1 MVFTSIPVYLDPPN
15 WQQQQPNNNQQGI
28 GIDQQQQLQQQQ
40 HQQQQQ
46 QHSQNHSQLLQ
57 PPLQL
62 QTPNPVGGTGGVGA
76 SSIRPGS
83 MADRARQAKLPQ
95 PEQQLKCPRCD
106 SSNTKFCYFNN
117 YSLTQPRH
125 FCKTCRRYWTRGG
138 ALRNVPVGGGCRRNK
153 RSKST
158 SSKSPGNSEQR
169 QSHSSTTSSSIPSS
183 STNYNTSDHNNLLS
197 HHHMMST
204 TPQSQPRP
212 HIPFMSSLHQFT
224 DHYGSAP
231 GLGLN
236 FSGIQTPSTGQ
247 HGGTIGHMDFQ
258 MGNGSSGGSGNVL
271 SSTGGIEQWRLQ
283 QMQQFPFLGGMEP
296 SQPGMY
302 PYQGSVENINQL
314 LRTSRPTGSLASS
327 VKMEENQAAGL
338 HLSRQFM
345 GNNTSTNSSNN
356 SQGND
361 NQYNWGGGDVGGGG
375 GGGGNAAWTDLSGF
389 NSSSTTHIL

>member
-15 WQQQQPNNNQQGI
+15 WQQQIPNNNQQGI
-28 GIDQQQQLQQQQ
+28 GIDQQQQQQL
-40 HQQQQQ
+40 QQQQQ
-46 QHSQNHSQLLQ
+46 QHHSQNHSQLIQ

-62 QTPNPVGGTGGVGA
+62 QTAAPVGGTGGVGA

-169 QSHSSTTSSSIPSS
+169 QSHSSTTSSSIPSN
-183 STNYNTSDHNNLLS
+183 STNLNTSDNNLFS
-197 HHHMMST
+197 HHMMSN

-212 HIPFMSSLHQFT
+212 QIPFMSSLHHFT

-247 HGGTIGHMDFQ
+247 HGGAMGTNMDFQ
-258 MGNGSSGGSGNVL
+258 MGNSSSGATGNIL
-271 SSTGGIEQWRLQ
+271 SSTGGLEQWRLQ
-283 QMQQFPFLGGMEP
+283 QMQQFPFLGGLEP
-296 SQPGMY
+296 PQSGMY
-302 PYQGSVENINQL
+302 PYQGVVENMSQIM
-314 LRTSRPTGSLASS
+314 RTGRPTGSLASS

-338 HLSRQFM
+338 NLSRQFM
-345 GNNTSTNSSNN
+345 GDTTNANSNSN

-361 NQYNWGGGDVGGGG
+361 NQYNWGSGGGG
-375 GGGGNAAWTDLSGF
+375 VGGAGNAAWTDLSGF
-389 NSSSTTHIL
+389 TSSSTTHLV

>member
-15 WQQQQPNNNQQGI
+15 WQQQQIPNNNQQGI

-40 HQQQQQ
+40 Q
-46 QHSQNHSQLLQ
+46 QNHSQLIQ
-57 PPLQL
+57 PP
-62 QTPNPVGGTGGVGA
+62 PVGGTGGGVGA

-169 QSHSSTTSSSIPSS
+169 QSHSSTTSSSIPSN
-183 STNYNTSDHNNLLS
+183 STNLNTSDNNNLFS
-197 HHHMMST
+197 HHMMST

-212 HIPFMSSLHQFT
+212 QIPFMSSLHHFT

-247 HGGTIGHMDFQ
+247 QHGGVMGTNMDFQ
-258 MGNGSSGGSGNVL
+258 MGNSSTGGSCNIL

-283 QMQQFPFLGGMEP
+283 QMQQFPFLGGLEAAQ
-296 SQPGMY
+296 SGMY
-302 PYQGSVENINQL
+302 PYQGAVENMSRII
-314 LRTSRPTGSLASS
+314 RTSRPTGSLASS

-338 HLSRQFM
+338 TLARQFM
-345 GNNTSTNSSNN
+345 GDNTNFNSNNN

-361 NQYNWGGGDVGGGG
+361 NQYNWGG

-389 NSSSTTHIL
+389 TSSSTTHLL

>member
-15 WQQQQPNNNQQGI
+15 WQQQIQNNNQQGI

-40 HQQQQQ
+40 QH
-46 QHSQNHSQLLQ
+46 HSQNHSQLIQ

-62 QTPNPVGGTGGVGA
+62 QTAASVGGTGGVGA

-169 QSHSSTTSSSIPSS
+169 QSHSSTTSSSIPSN
-183 STNYNTSDHNNLLS
+183 STNLNTSDNNLFS
-197 HHHMMST
+197 MMSA

-212 HIPFMSSLHQFT
+212 QIPFMSSLHHFT

-247 HGGTIGHMDFQ
+247 HGGAMGTNMDFQ
-258 MGNGSSGGSGNVL
+258 MGNSSSGGSASIL

-296 SQPGMY
+296 PQSGMY
-302 PYQGSVENINQL
+302 PYQGAVENMSQIM
-314 LRTSRPTGSLASS
+314 RTGRPTGSLASS
-327 VKMEENQAAGL
+327 VKMEENHASGL
-338 HLSRQFM
+338 NLSRQFM
-345 GNNTSTNSSNN
+345 ADTTNANSNSN

-361 NQYNWGGGDVGGGG
+361 NNYNWGSGGGG
-375 GGGGNAAWTDLSGF
+375 GAGNAAWTDLSGF
-389 NSSSTTHIL
+389 TSSSTTHLV

>member
-15 WQQQQPNNNQQGI
+15 WQQQIPNNNQQGI
-28 GIDQQQQLQQQQ
+28 GIDQQQQQQQLQQQQ
-40 HQQQQQ
+40 QH
-46 QHSQNHSQLLQ
+46 HSQNHSQLIQ

-62 QTPNPVGGTGGVGA
+62 QTAAPVGGTGGVGA

-169 QSHSSTTSSSIPSS
+169 QSHSSTTSSSIPSN
-183 STNYNTSDHNNLLS
+183 STNFNTSDNNLFN
-197 HHHMMST
+197 HHMMST

-212 HIPFMSSLHQFT
+212 QIPFMSSLHHFT

-247 HGGTIGHMDFQ
+247 HGSAMGTNMDFQ
-258 MGNGSSGGSGNVL
+258 MGNSSSGGSANIF

-283 QMQQFPFLGGMEP
+283 QMQQFPFLGGLEP
-296 SQPGMY
+296 PQSGMY
-302 PYQGSVENINQL
+302 PYQNAVENMSQIM
-314 LRTSRPTGSLASS
+314 RTSRPTGSLASS

-338 HLSRQFM
+338 NLSRQFM
-345 GNNTSTNSSNN
+345 GDTTNANSNSN

-361 NQYNWGGGDVGGGG
+361 NQYNWGSGGGG
-375 GGGGNAAWTDLSGF
+375 GAGNAAWTELSGF
-389 NSSSTTHIL
+389 TSSSTTHLV

>member
-15 WQQQQPNNNQQGI
+15 WQQQIPNNNQQGI
-28 GIDQQQQLQQQQ
+28 GIDQQQQQQLQQQQ
-40 HQQQQQ
+40 QH
-46 QHSQNHSQLLQ
+46 HSQNHSQLIQ

-62 QTPNPVGGTGGVGA
+62 QTAAPVGGTGGVGA

-169 QSHSSTTSSSIPSS
+169 QSHSSTTSSSIPSN
-183 STNYNTSDHNNLLS
+183 STNLNTSDNNLFS
-197 HHHMMST
+197 HHMMST

-212 HIPFMSSLHQFT
+212 QIPFMSSLHHFT

-247 HGGTIGHMDFQ
+247 HGGAMGTNMDFQ
-258 MGNGSSGGSGNVL
+258 MGNSSSGGSANIL

-283 QMQQFPFLGGMEP
+283 QMQQFPFFGGLEP
-296 SQPGMY
+296 PQSGMY
-302 PYQGSVENINQL
+302 PYQNAVENMSQIM
-314 LRTSRPTGSLASS
+314 RTGRPTGSLASS

-338 HLSRQFM
+338 NLSRQFM
-345 GNNTSTNSSNN
+345 GDTTNANSNSN

-361 NQYNWGGGDVGGGG
+361 NQYNWGSGGGG
-375 GGGGNAAWTDLSGF
+375 GSGNAAWTDLSGF
-389 NSSSTTHIL
+389 TSSSTTHLV

>member
-15 WQQQQPNNNQQGI
+15 WQQQIPNNNQQGI
-28 GIDQQQQLQQQQ
+28 GIDQQQQQQL
-40 HQQQQQ
+40 QQQQQ
-46 QHSQNHSQLLQ
+46 QHHSQNHSQLIQ

-62 QTPNPVGGTGGVGA
+62 QTAAPVGGTGGVGA

-169 QSHSSTTSSSIPSS
+169 QSHSSTTSSSIPSN
-183 STNYNTSDHNNLLS
+183 STNLNTSDNNLFS
-197 HHHMMST
+197 HHMMST

-212 HIPFMSSLHQFT
+212 QIPFMSSLHHFT

-236 FSGIQTPSTGQ
+236 FSGIQTPSSGQ
-247 HGGTIGHMDFQ
+247 HGGAMGTIMDFQ
-258 MGNGSSGGSGNVL
+258 MGNSSSGATGNIL
-271 SSTGGIEQWRLQ
+271 SSTGGLEQWRLQ
-283 QMQQFPFLGGMEP
+283 QMQQFPFLGGLEP
-296 SQPGMY
+296 PQSGMY
-302 PYQGSVENINQL
+302 PYQGVVENMSQIM
-314 LRTSRPTGSLASS
+314 RTGRPTGSLASS

-338 HLSRQFM
+338 NLSRQFM
-345 GNNTSTNSSNN
+345 GDTTNANSNSN

-361 NQYNWGGGDVGGGG
+361 NQYNWGSGGGG
-375 GGGGNAAWTDLSGF
+375 GAGTAAWTDLSGF
-389 NSSSTTHIL
+389 TSSSTTHLV

>member
-15 WQQQQPNNNQQGI
+15 WQQQIPNNNQQGI
-28 GIDQQQQLQQQQ
+28 GIDQQQQQQL
-40 HQQQQQ
+40 QQQQQ
-46 QHSQNHSQLLQ
+46 QHHSQNHSQLIQ

-62 QTPNPVGGTGGVGA
+62 QTAAPVGGTGGVGA

-169 QSHSSTTSSSIPSS
+169 QSHSSTTSSSIPSN
-183 STNYNTSDHNNLLS
+183 STNLNTNDNNLFS
-197 HHHMMST
+197 HHMMST

-212 HIPFMSSLHQFT
+212 QIPFMSSLHHFT

-236 FSGIQTPSTGQ
+236 FSGIQTPSSGQ
-247 HGGTIGHMDFQ
+247 HGGAMGTIMDFQ
-258 MGNGSSGGSGNVL
+258 MGNSSSGGSANIL

-283 QMQQFPFLGGMEP
+283 QMQQFPFLGGLEP
-296 SQPGMY
+296 PQSGMY
-302 PYQGSVENINQL
+302 PYQGVVENMSQIM
-314 LRTSRPTGSLASS
+314 RTGRPTGSLASS

-338 HLSRQFM
+338 NLSRQFM
-345 GNNTSTNSSNN
+345 GDTTNANSNSN

-361 NQYNWGGGDVGGGG
+361 NQYNWGSGGGG
-375 GGGGNAAWTDLSGF
+375 GAGTAAWTDLSGF
-389 NSSSTTHIL
+389 TSSSTTHLV